1 MVQKRILWIGLG
13 ILVLALAAGGVW
25 AWRVY
30 GRARTAAA
38 SGGPPVTEASPS
50 GGNGLAKLPD
60 YSARANDTLIR
71 RTIDVHTVRP
81 ERPTEGITP
90 YTVERGDSV
99 FSIATKFQIKP
110 ETILWGNFDTLEDD
124 PELLRPGQVLNIL
137 PVNGLYYKWQEGDTI
152 ERVAQEF
159 DTTPEEILSWPG
171 NNLNPLDPRVLTG
184 DWVIVP
190 GGSRPFK
197 DWAAPVMIGTRYSFP
212 SLGPGACA
220 GGYDGPV
227 GSGAWS
233 WPGHFTTISGNDYW
247 DGHPGIDIAAAPGT
261 GVYAAD
267 AGVVVF
273 AGWST
278 RGYGYLVIIDH
289 GNGWVTFYAHMDQIN
304 VGCGQAISYGGYSL
318 GLAGNTGNS
327 TGYHIHFEMR
337 YGGVPV
343 NPHLYY

>member
-1 MVQKRILWIGLG
+1 MQKRLLWIGSIFAV
-13 ILVLALAAGGVW
+13 ILVVAGGVW
-25 AWRVY
+25 AWRSY
-30 GRARTAAA
+30 GPVAAA
-38 SGGPPVTEASPS
+38 SADPASSSNTQTSPS
-50 GGNGLAKLPD
+50 GSNDTARLPEF
-60 YSARANDTLIR
+60 SAQSSDTLIR
-71 RTIDVHTVRP
+71 RTIDAHTVRP
-81 ERPTEGITP
+81 DRPTEGITS
-90 YTVERGDSV
+90 YTVQRGDSV

-110 ETILWGNFDTLEDD
+110 ETILWGNYDVLEDD
-124 PELLRPGQVLNIL
+124 PELLRPGQMLNIL

-152 ERVAQEF
+152 EKVAEEF
-159 DTTPEEILSWPG
+159 DTTPDEILTWPG
-171 NNLNPLDPRVLTG
+171 NNLNPLDPKVLPG
-184 DWVIVP
+184 DWIIVP

-212 SLGPGACA
+212 SLGPGACP
-220 GGYDGPV
+220 GGYGGPV

-233 WPGHFTTISGNDYW
+233 WPGHFTTISGNDFW
-247 DGHPGIDIAAAPGT
+247 PGHPGIDIAAAPGT

-278 RGYGYLVIIDH
+278 RGYGYLVIVDH

-304 VGCGQAISYGGYSL
+304 VGCGQGISYGGYPL

-337 YGGVPV
+337 YMGTPE

>member
-1 MVQKRILWIGLG
+1 MRRLYLWIGIGLA
-13 ILVLALAAGGVW
+13 VVALAAGGVW
-25 AWRVY
+25 AWRNFAPAA
-30 GRARTAAA
+30 GAAHPDTPSTAETSPAGSNGTAR
-38 SGGPPVTEASPS
+38 
-50 GGNGLAKLPD
+50 LPD
-60 YSARANDTLIR
+60 YSAQASDTLIR

-81 ERPTEGITP
+81 DRPTEGITA
-90 YTVERGDSV
+90 YTVQRGDSV

-152 ERVAQEF
+152 DKVAEEF
-159 DTTPEEILSWPG
+159 DTTPEEILTWPG
-171 NNLNPLDPRVLTG
+171 NNLNPLDPKVIPG
-184 DWVIVP
+184 DWIIVP

-197 DWAAPVMIGTRYSFP
+197 DWAAPVQVGRSVTFP

-220 GGYDGPV
+220 GGYGGPV
-227 GSGAWS
+227 GTGAWS
-233 WPGHFTTISGNDYW
+233 WPGQFTTISGNDFW
-247 DGHPGIDIAAAPGT
+247 PGHPGIDIAAAPGT

-278 RGYGYLVIIDH
+278 RGYGNLVIIDH
-289 GNGWVTFYAHMDQIN
+289 HNGWVTFYAHMDQIN
-304 VGCGQAISYGGYSL
+304 VVCGQGISFGGMML
-318 GLAGNTGNS
+318 GLAGSTGNS

-337 YGGVPV
+337 YNGTPE